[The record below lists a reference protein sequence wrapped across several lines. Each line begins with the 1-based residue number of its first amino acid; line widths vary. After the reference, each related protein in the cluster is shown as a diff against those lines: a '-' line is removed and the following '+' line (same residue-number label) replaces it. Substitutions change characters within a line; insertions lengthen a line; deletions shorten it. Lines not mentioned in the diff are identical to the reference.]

1 MKTASILIADD
12 HPLVRRGLRTLLETQ
27 PKWKV
32 VAEVSNGREA
42 VEVASTMQP
51 DVAILDIGMPRL
63 NGMDAA
69 ALIFKAS
76 PKTRILMLTM
86 HSAEDLIQRTL
97 TVGASGYVL
106 KADAEKDLIAAVDAL
121 LHHKTFF
128 TSAASDVIL
137 GHMRGRANRGAA
149 RRDPRPPECPRARS
163 TAAACRRQKQQGSC
177 GAIEPEHTHR
187 GKPPRKNH
195 GQAQTAFIRRTGAI
209 RGAQQDRRALGP
221 TTPSQA
227 SRQDE
232 GGSSR
237 S

>member
-149 RRDPRPPECPRARS
+149 GATRGRLSVREREVLQLLAEGKSNKEVAAQLNLSTRTVENHRAKTMDKLKLRS
-163 TAAACRRQKQQGSC
+163 FGELVRYAVRNK
-177 GAIEPEHTHR
+177 IVEP
-187 GKPPRKNH
+187 
-195 GQAQTAFIRRTGAI
+195 
-209 RGAQQDRRALGP
+209 
-221 TTPSQA
+221 
-227 SRQDE
+227 
-232 GGSSR
+232 
-237 S
+237 